1 MSAINGHA
9 ATSEVAINQT
19 KTVPIATEKPKNS
32 RRRRLSEKSKAMLL
46 EELQIPFD
54 PSLVKWRSHK
64 TQTVHRRVQ
73 GFVLP
78 YADPRAY
85 KDRLN
90 LLLTPIG
97 WTDTYDVTSTP
108 QKIVV
113 RCQLSI
119 PDLGVHS
126 ATGEEWANKEY
137 AATSA
142 EAQAFKRACACF
154 GLGRYLYYFEG
165 AWLLLDR
172 QNRPTSTPALPEW
185 ATPEGWRQGL
195 RPAPRR
201 NEPAATAPRDNGQ
214 NRTSEFQ
221 AQAGARGKNV
231 VQQILAMERTLGS
244 SLYRGLLKSL
254 AKAWNPTEIREIS
267 LQHKVLLHM
276 QGALRG
282 LKRVGIAREKLSE
295 SVVSEIFRSLDL
307 NAVSEIRDLDT
318 LKKLVI
324 SLERAAGIIS

>member
-9 ATSEVAINQT
+9 AAIEAAVDETQ
-19 KTVPIATEKPKNS
+19 KIPVIAKNPKPS
-32 RRRRLSEKSKAMLL
+32 RRRLSQESKATLL

-54 PSLVKWRSHK
+54 PSLVRWRAHK
-64 TQTVHRRVQ
+64 TQTVHRRLQ

-90 LLLTPIG
+90 LLLTPTG

-113 RCQLSI
+113 RCQLTI
-119 PDLGVHS
+119 PGLGVHS

-154 GLGRYLYYFEG
+154 GLGRYLYHFDG
-165 AWLLLDR
+165 MWLFLDR
-172 QNRPTSTPALPEW
+172 QNRPITIPTLPEW
-185 ATPEGWRQGL
+185 STPEGWRQGL
-195 RPAPRR
+195 RPAPAPTQPPTTTPLEDAQDKARESR
-201 NEPAATAPRDNGQ
+201 GQTSAT
-214 NRTSEFQ
+214 
-221 AQAGARGKNV
+221 GKNV
-231 VQQILAMERTLGS
+231 IQEILAMENELGS
-244 SLYRGLLKSL
+244 GLYRGLLKSV
-254 AKAWNPTEIREIS
+254 ARVWKPTEIREIS
-267 LQHKVLLHM
+267 LQQKVLAHM

-282 LKRVGIAREKLSE
+282 LKRVGIARDKLRQSQ
-295 SVVSEIFRSLDL
+295 VTEIFRSLEL
-307 NAVSEIRDLDT
+307 NSISEVRDLET
-318 LKKLVI
+318 LKTLVMA
-324 SLERAAGIIS
+324 LERAARIAS